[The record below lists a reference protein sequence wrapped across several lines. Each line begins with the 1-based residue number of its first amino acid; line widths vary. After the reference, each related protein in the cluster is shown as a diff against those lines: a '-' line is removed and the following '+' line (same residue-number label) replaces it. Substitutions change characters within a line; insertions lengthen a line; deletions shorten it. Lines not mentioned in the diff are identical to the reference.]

1 MAGRIA
7 KSMTAMPRAQV
18 VADEIMAPCS
28 HTLRIPFSG
37 KTMQIA

>member
-7 KSMTAMPRAQV
+7 KSMTAMPRAEV
-18 VADEIMAPCS
+18 VADETMMPCS
-28 HTLRIPFSG
+28 HTLHIPLSG